1 MLPSLIE
8 FEVFR
13 DYLGVAADAVEVDD
27 VSRLLDAIC
36 AEIRRLARR
45 SFEGDEGGAYDRV
58 LRIREELE
66 FTLPE
71 VPVAAIT
78 SIAPAYFDGTFG
90 DVAETTEWRLE
101 DAARG
106 VVRVTFR
113 EEYVRVIWSTTGEM
127 PAQIPQATLDW
138 GKARWAMRDQPSPRL
153 AGYKTGDDAE
163 TYFAA
168 DVAGRP
174 PDDVARAILEVRHA
188 TGGGVV

>member
-138 GKARWAMRDQPSPRL
+138 GKSRWETRDQLDRKS
-153 AGYKTGDDAE
+153 
-163 TYFAA
+163 
-168 DVAGRP
+168 
-174 PDDVARAILEVRHA
+174 
-188 TGGGVV
+188 VV